1 MVTTSCE
8 SLKRLN
14 PAFIKDGSGTVT
26 AGNCSSINDGAACV
40 MLSTFEEIKKL
51 KVEKEPLARIVS
63 WAQVGVDPSIM
74 GTGPIGAVRKAVRYC
89 SYHVFIRFVY
99 NIVGG
104 RGEVVYYV

>member
-1 MVTTSCE
+1 MVTTTCE

-40 MLSTFEEIKKL
+40 MITTVEEMRKL
-51 KVEKEPLARIVS
+51 NVEKEPLARIVS

-74 GTGPIGAVRKAVRYC
+74 GTGPIDAVRKAVRLIT
-89 SYHVFIRFVY
+89 SLS
-99 NIVGG
+99 
-104 RGEVVYYV
+104 